1 MVQEN
6 YLGLVF
12 SPWLHPHLQVPG
24 VWIGMH
30 ESMNENHSVEQS
42 SKFKR
47 QLFAV
52 DAHRVNLCE
61 LMNVG
66 SFKELHDQ

>member
-1 MVQEN
+1 
-6 YLGLVF
+6 
-12 SPWLHPHLQVPG
+12 
-24 VWIGMH
+24 
-30 ESMNENHSVEQS
+30 MNENHSVEHS

-61 LMNVG
+61 LMDVG